1 MLARFLPS
9 RPMNS
14 PIAKSV
20 HLPGCRSFSST
31 VGNELD
37 LRCVPSTILQLT
49 QALYRRHLQTS
60 LTHES
65 SLPSCCSCPGILPEL
80 FWTLTVPQEMMMLK
94 QRELL
99 ATITTCFSVSSTHH
113 WFKDLPE
120 PTDDCALRRGLP
132 QRGKWKRMKWI
143 VETWVMENCW
153 SYDNNSHKSLGL

>member
-1 MLARFLPS
+1 MIKAAHYFTQLVANCEPKLPVTCAYVWQHVFIQMLARFLPS

-80 FWTLTVPQEMMMLK
+80 FWTLTVPQEMMMQSKENFWPLSPLVF
-94 QRELL
+94 QWV
-99 ATITTCFSVSSTHH
+99 AHTTDSQTFQNPLMTV
-113 WFKDLPE
+113 P
-120 PTDDCALRRGLP
+120 
-132 QRGKWKRMKWI
+132 
-143 VETWVMENCW
+143 
-153 SYDNNSHKSLGL
+153 